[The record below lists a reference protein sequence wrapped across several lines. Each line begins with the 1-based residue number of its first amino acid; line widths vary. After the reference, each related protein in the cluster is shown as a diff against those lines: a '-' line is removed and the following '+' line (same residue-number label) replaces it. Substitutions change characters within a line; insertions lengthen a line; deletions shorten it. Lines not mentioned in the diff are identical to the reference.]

1 MLLVPLEI
9 VQGKNAC
16 HTPRSTFFFLFFFA
30 EVGISEITV
39 VMNAALHGDV
49 IVIDVHKSGK
59 MFKGPLKESQLP
71 IEFGTNVFVQKY
83 KIKCVH
89 CKH

>member
-16 HTPRSTFFFLFFFA
+16 HMPRSNLLFLFFFA
-30 EVGISEITV
+30 EIGISQITV

-49 IVIDVHKSGK
+49 IVMDVHKSGK
-59 MFKGPLKESQLP
+59 IFKGPLTESHLIISQLSS
-71 IEFGTNVFVQKY
+71 ELTCLY
-83 KIKCVH
+83 KSTK
-89 CKH
+89 